1 MKRRLSKYVLMLE
14 MVQQDLFCKG
24 IQLLATVAG
33 LGANSTHICYTV
45 TPLNGQQGCFRHSQ
59 GRIITSDLAG
69 SLQLIRVTTTMG
81 PHDTELTHRKT
92 CFNTEAMQAYC
103 SHEIVSSSFL
113 KCQLLR
119 PKSLTVPGLA
129 TRPWARAPTK
139 TDDQSTWN
147 SVLRR

>member
-1 MKRRLSKYVLMLE
+1 
-14 MVQQDLFCKG
+14 MVKQDLFCKG

-45 TPLNGQQGCFRHSQ
+45 TPLNEQQGCFHNSQ
-59 GRIITSDLAG
+59 GHIITSDLAS
-69 SLQLIRVTTTMG
+69 SLQLTRVTMTMG

-92 CFNTEAMQAYC
+92 CFNTEAMPAYC
-103 SHEIVSSSFL
+103 SHEILSTSFL

-119 PKSLTVPGLA
+119 PKFLTVTGLA

-139 TDDQSTWN
+139 TDDQSAWN

>member
-14 MVQQDLFCKG
+14 MVKQDLFCKG

-69 SLQLIRVTTTMG
+69 SLQLTRVMTTMG

-92 CFNTEAMQAYC
+92 CFNTSNA
-103 SHEIVSSSFL
+103 S
-113 KCQLLR
+113 LL
-119 PKSLTVPGLA
+119 
-129 TRPWARAPTK
+129 
-139 TDDQSTWN
+139 QS
-147 SVLRR
+147 